1 MIEVWLS
8 DIDET
13 TKNLQILKKLD
24 IFFQEEFIPHLSS
37 FNILK
42 IEHKNSHFHFQY
54 ITRTEYKKS
63 DVEQRSCGSNRES
76 SQSDA
81 RR

>member
-1 MIEVWLS
+1 MIEVRSVLS

-13 TKNLQILKKLD
+13 TQNPQILKKLD

-42 IEHKNSHFHFQY
+42 IEHKILIF
-54 ITRTEYKKS
+54 
-63 DVEQRSCGSNRES
+63 VSNT
-76 SQSDA
+76 
-81 RR
+81 